1 MAKFIG
7 QTGLI
12 YLWSK
17 IKAWVAQYV
26 TITEADNV
34 KTLTVGNTS
43 ATLVTKTSQLTNDSN
58 YITIS
63 DVPEGAVASTS
74 TPLMD
79 GTAAVGTETAFARGD
94 HRHPSDTTK
103 ANASELKIEAVTGYS
118 DRKKVTLK
126 TGTSQDFLTAHQDI
140 SGKADKSSTVS
151 TVTYDSSGKK
161 ITKTINGTTSD
172 VVDAATI
179 VVDGG
184 GITQHQDISGKAN
197 KSEMS
202 VSTSGDQTTITLK
215 TGTSATVINAHQD
228 ISGKADKAVPAAA
241 NNLAALDASGNLVD
255 SGVSITEA
263 GTDTK
268 NTAGSTND
276 AAKLFI
282 VGAKTQAANPQTYSQ
297 TNAYI
302 TAGKVYSNGK
312 ETVNLSDTQTLTNKT
327 LESPALTGTPTAPT
341 PAAGSNGTQ
350 VATAAFVN
358 SVVGN
363 YVPNSSIGAANG
375 VAPLDSNSKIDAQ
388 YLPSYVDDVVEAYIR
403 SGQTALSQNWLA
415 TGSATGSVITPES
428 GKIYVLMNS
437 DSTYAANT
445 EFRWG
450 GTTYVQLNDSGC
462 TEMTNAEM
470 DTATNNWT

>member
-26 TITEADNV
+26 TITEADSV

-43 ATLVTKTSQLTNDSN
+43 ATLATKTSQLSNDSG

-103 ANASELKIEAVTGYS
+103 ANISELKIEAVTGAS
-118 DRKKVTLK
+118 DKKKVTLK
-126 TGTSQDFLTAHQDI
+126 TGTSQDFLIAHQDI
-140 SGKADKSSTVS
+140 SGKADKSATVS
-151 TVTYDSSGKK
+151 TITYDSTGKK
-161 ITKTINGTTSD
+161 ITKTIDGATTD
-172 VVDAATI
+172 VVTAATI
-179 VVDGG
+179 VTDGG
-184 GITQHQDISGKAN
+184 GITSHQDISGKAN
-197 KSEMS
+197 KSEMA

-228 ISGKADKAVPAAA
+228 ISGKADKAVPSSA

-255 SGVSITEA
+255 SGVSATSA

-268 NTAGSTND
+268 NTAGSTAD
-276 AAKLFI
+276 AAKLYI
-282 VGAKTQAANPQTYSQ
+282 IGAKTQAANPQTYSQ
-297 TNAYI
+297 ANAYI
-302 TAGKVYSNGK
+302 TAGKVYSNGV
-312 ETVNLSDTQTLTNKT
+312 EVVNLSDTQTLTNKT
-327 LESPALTGTPTAPT
+327 LNGVTLTGTPTAPT
-341 PAAGSNGTQ
+341 AAASTNNTQ
-350 VATAAFVN
+350 IATTAFVQ
-358 SVVGN
+358 SVVGD
-363 YVPNSSIGAANG
+363 YVATSSVGAAGG
-375 VAPLDSNSKIDAQ
+375 VAPLDANSKIDAQ

-403 SGQTALSQNWLA
+403 SGQTALSSTWLA
-415 TGSATGSVITPES
+415 TGSASGTVITPES

-462 TEMTNAEM
+462 TEMTTAEM
-470 DTATNNWT
+470 DTATSNWS

>member
-26 TITEADNV
+26 IITEADNV

-94 HRHPSDTTK
+94 HRHPTDTTRVA
-103 ANASELKIEAVTGYS
+103 ANTAITGATKTKITYDSKGLVTGGADLAASDIPSLSLSKISDVTATASELNVLDGITATTTELNYVDGVTS
-118 DRKKVTLK
+118 AIQTQLNN
-126 TGTSQDFLTAHQDI
+126 
-140 SGKADKSSTVS
+140 KADKS
-151 TVTYDSSGKK
+151 D
-161 ITKTINGTTSD
+161 
-172 VVDAATI
+172 
-179 VVDGG
+179 
-184 GITQHQDISGKAN
+184 
-197 KSEMS
+197 
-202 VSTSGDQTTITLK
+202 
-215 TGTSATVINAHQD
+215 
-228 ISGKADKAVPAAA
+228 
-241 NNLAALDASGNLVD
+241 
-255 SGVSITEA
+255 
-263 GTDTK
+263 
-268 NTAGSTND
+268 
-276 AAKLFI
+276 
-282 VGAKTQAANPQTYSQ
+282 
-297 TNAYI
+297 
-302 TAGKVYSNGK
+302 
-312 ETVNLSDTQTLTNKT
+312 
-327 LESPALTGTPTAPT
+327 
-341 PAAGSNGTQ
+341 
-350 VATAAFVN
+350 
-358 SVVGN
+358 
-363 YVPNSSIGAANG
+363 YVPNTAKGAANG
-375 VAPLDSNSKIDAQ
+375 VAPLDANSKIDAQ

-415 TGSATGSVITPES
+415 TGSASGTVITPES

-462 TEMTNAEM
+462 TEMTTAEM
-470 DTATNNWT
+470 DTATNNWA

>member
-26 TITEADNV
+26 IITEADNV

-94 HRHPSDTTK
+94 HRHPTDTTRVA
-103 ANASELKIEAVTGYS
+103 ANTAITGATKTKITYDSKGLVTGGADLAASDIPSLSLSKISDVTATASELNVLDGITATTTELNYVDGVTS
-118 DRKKVTLK
+118 AIQTQLNN
-126 TGTSQDFLTAHQDI
+126 
-140 SGKADKSSTVS
+140 KADKS
-151 TVTYDSSGKK
+151 D
-161 ITKTINGTTSD
+161 
-172 VVDAATI
+172 
-179 VVDGG
+179 
-184 GITQHQDISGKAN
+184 
-197 KSEMS
+197 
-202 VSTSGDQTTITLK
+202 
-215 TGTSATVINAHQD
+215 
-228 ISGKADKAVPAAA
+228 
-241 NNLAALDASGNLVD
+241 
-255 SGVSITEA
+255 
-263 GTDTK
+263 
-268 NTAGSTND
+268 
-276 AAKLFI
+276 
-282 VGAKTQAANPQTYSQ
+282 
-297 TNAYI
+297 
-302 TAGKVYSNGK
+302 
-312 ETVNLSDTQTLTNKT
+312 
-327 LESPALTGTPTAPT
+327 
-341 PAAGSNGTQ
+341 
-350 VATAAFVN
+350 
-358 SVVGN
+358 
-363 YVPNSSIGAANG
+363 YVPNTAKGAANG
-375 VAPLDSNSKIDAQ
+375 VVPLDSNSKIDAQ

-415 TGSATGSVITPES
+415 TGSASGPVITPES
-428 GKIYVLMNS
+428 GKIYVLINS
-437 DSTYAANT
+437 NSTYAANT

-470 DTATNNWT
+470 DTATNNWS

>member
-26 TITEADNV
+26 NITEADSV

-79 GTAAVGTETAFARGD
+79 GTAAIGTETAFARGD
-94 HRHPSDTTK
+94 HRHPTDTTRVA
-103 ANASELKIEAVTGYS
+103 ANTAITGATKTKITYDSKGLVTGGADLAASDIPSLSLSKISDVTATASELNVLDGITATTTELNYVDGVTS
-118 DRKKVTLK
+118 AIQTQLNN
-126 TGTSQDFLTAHQDI
+126 
-140 SGKADKSSTVS
+140 KADKS
-151 TVTYDSSGKK
+151 D
-161 ITKTINGTTSD
+161 
-172 VVDAATI
+172 
-179 VVDGG
+179 
-184 GITQHQDISGKAN
+184 
-197 KSEMS
+197 
-202 VSTSGDQTTITLK
+202 
-215 TGTSATVINAHQD
+215 
-228 ISGKADKAVPAAA
+228 
-241 NNLAALDASGNLVD
+241 
-255 SGVSITEA
+255 
-263 GTDTK
+263 
-268 NTAGSTND
+268 
-276 AAKLFI
+276 
-282 VGAKTQAANPQTYSQ
+282 
-297 TNAYI
+297 
-302 TAGKVYSNGK
+302 
-312 ETVNLSDTQTLTNKT
+312 
-327 LESPALTGTPTAPT
+327 
-341 PAAGSNGTQ
+341 
-350 VATAAFVN
+350 
-358 SVVGN
+358 
-363 YVPNSSIGAANG
+363 YVPNTAKGAANG
-375 VAPLDSNSKIDAQ
+375 VAPLDANSKIDAQ

-415 TGSATGSVITPES
+415 TGSASGSVITPES

-462 TEMTNAEM
+462 TEMTTAEM
-470 DTATNNWT
+470 DTATNNWS

>member
-26 TITEADNV
+26 NITEADSV

-94 HRHPSDTTK
+94 HRHPTDTTRVA
-103 ANASELKIEAVTGYS
+103 ANTAITGATKTKITYDSKGLVTGGADLAASDIPSLSLSKISDVTATASELNVLDGITATTTELNYVDGVTS
-118 DRKKVTLK
+118 AIQTQLNN
-126 TGTSQDFLTAHQDI
+126 
-140 SGKADKSSTVS
+140 KADKS
-151 TVTYDSSGKK
+151 D
-161 ITKTINGTTSD
+161 
-172 VVDAATI
+172 
-179 VVDGG
+179 
-184 GITQHQDISGKAN
+184 
-197 KSEMS
+197 
-202 VSTSGDQTTITLK
+202 
-215 TGTSATVINAHQD
+215 
-228 ISGKADKAVPAAA
+228 
-241 NNLAALDASGNLVD
+241 
-255 SGVSITEA
+255 
-263 GTDTK
+263 
-268 NTAGSTND
+268 
-276 AAKLFI
+276 
-282 VGAKTQAANPQTYSQ
+282 
-297 TNAYI
+297 
-302 TAGKVYSNGK
+302 
-312 ETVNLSDTQTLTNKT
+312 
-327 LESPALTGTPTAPT
+327 
-341 PAAGSNGTQ
+341 
-350 VATAAFVN
+350 
-358 SVVGN
+358 
-363 YVPNSSIGAANG
+363 YVPNTAKGAANG
-375 VAPLDSNSKIDAQ
+375 VAPLDANSKIDAQ

-415 TGSATGSVITPES
+415 TGSASGSVITPES

-462 TEMTNAEM
+462 TEMTTAEM
-470 DTATNNWT
+470 DTATNNWS